1 MSHCENLLF
10 DNHRSYIDPA
20 AQNEYSDVMRSVHAF
35 IARHS
40 LPWDHDYIQCELE
53 STMYSI
59 GKKVPYAADGCL
71 DHLPDHIDAI
81 EGDLNSDTDTVA
93 EDDTAT
99 IHFSPPSEQ
108 YAKEVY
114 YPPMKRLPSHV

>member
-1 MSHCENLLF
+1 
-10 DNHRSYIDPA
+10 
-20 AQNEYSDVMRSVHAF
+20 MRSVHGF

-59 GKKVPYAADGCL
+59 GNKMPYAADGCL

-81 EGDLNSDTDTVA
+81 EGDLSGNAGNA
-93 EDDTAT
+93 EADADADDDTAT
-99 IHFSPPSEQ
+99 IHFSPPSEL